1 MANVFVYGT
10 LIFPEVVFGLTNK
23 NFKSRSAILTG
34 YQRFKIFDN
43 EISRSYPAITKKP
56 NKKVEGK
63 ILFDVD
69 EESLKILDFFEDS
82 DYIRKELTVS
92 FENQKTTA
100 FVYVWNP
107 KFEDQLKLDWSSEEF
122 KEKHLRYYV
131 SEVIP
136 RVLEEYR

>member
-23 NFKSRSAILTG
+23 NFKSRTAILTG

-56 NKKVEGK
+56 NKTVEGK

-82 DYIRKELTVS
+82 DYIRKEVLVS
-92 FENQKTTA
+92 FDNQKTTA

-107 KFEDQLKLDWSSEEF
+107 KFEDQLKLNWSSEEF
-122 KEKHLRYYV
+122 KKKHLQYYV